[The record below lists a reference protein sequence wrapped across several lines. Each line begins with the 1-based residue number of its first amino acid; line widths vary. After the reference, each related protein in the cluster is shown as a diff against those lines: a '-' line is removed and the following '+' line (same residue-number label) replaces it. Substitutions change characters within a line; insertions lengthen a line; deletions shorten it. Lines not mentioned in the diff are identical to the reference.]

1 VVSVVTLDGVL
12 LGLLDDGLLDGS
24 SLGSLDGVS
33 LGLLDG
39 LLDGSSL
46 GSLDGVSLGLLDGSL
61 DRSSLGSLDGD
72 EGGGSGNDDKTATTE
87 ENKYFG
93 FVRSPDLFVCKVK
106 EAATMTTRQ
115 QLRRISMLASFVCSF
130 VRSFVRSFFRSFIGS
145 FVCSFVH
152 LFWVANFWLCGK
164 FRGLKN

>member
-1 VVSVVTLDGVL
+1 MFRVPFLATVAVSYSVVSVVTLDGVL
-12 LGLLDDGLLDGS
+12 LGLLD
-24 SLGSLDGVS
+24 
-33 LGLLDG
+33 DG

-72 EGGGSGNDDKTATTE
+72 EGGGSSNDDKTATTE

-106 EAATMTTRQ
+106 AAATMTRQ
-115 QLRRISMLASFVCSF
+115 PRQLIDGRRWSPGIYRALRLHGRILEVAWEGAFV
-130 VRSFVRSFFRSFIGS
+130 
-145 FVCSFVH
+145 
-152 LFWVANFWLCGK
+152 
-164 FRGLKN
+164 